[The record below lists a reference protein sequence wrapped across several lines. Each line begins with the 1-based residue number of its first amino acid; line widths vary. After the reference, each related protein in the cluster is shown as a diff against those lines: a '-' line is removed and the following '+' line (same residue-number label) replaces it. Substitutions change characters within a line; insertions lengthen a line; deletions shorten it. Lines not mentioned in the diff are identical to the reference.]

1 MSRDWP
7 PASRWV
13 GLSHPS
19 RRHRS
24 TAHAAPPR
32 RPAARFSV
40 LGNELAGDAGIEAHL
55 SADEY
60 ARDLLSLR
68 REVDALWPTK
78 PPLLLAPDTAF
89 DAEWAK
95 LFLSQLRAASKEGGG
110 GGGDGDGDGDGDGGA
125 HQVEFIAVDLEAEG
139 VCAVPRR
146 VQGGRH
152 APPLAM
158 RPLLPHALRRQMV

>member
-1 MSRDWP
+1 M
-7 PASRWV
+7 
-13 GLSHPS
+13 
-19 RRHRS
+19 
-24 TAHAAPPR
+24 AHAAPPR

-55 SADEY
+55 SAAEY

-95 LFLSQLRAASKEGGG
+95 LFLSQLRAASKEGDGG
-110 GGGDGDGDGDGDGGA
+110 GGGGAYGDGDGGRLPLDILSHHIYPLGA
-125 HQVEFIAVDLEAEG
+125 GDGRQMAAS
-139 VCAVPRR
+139 PRR
-146 VQGGRH
+146 RAGGASRDRSPPRAAAAGCSLTRPEEARLGGRE
-152 APPLAM
+152 AQGRDIAE
-158 RPLLPHALRRQMV
+158 V

>member
-1 MSRDWP
+1 M
-7 PASRWV
+7 
-13 GLSHPS
+13 
-19 RRHRS
+19 
-24 TAHAAPPR
+24 AHAAPPR

-55 SADEY
+55 SAAEY

-110 GGGDGDGDGDGDGGA
+110 GGGGGDGDGGRLPLDILSHHIYPLGA
-125 HQVEFIAVDLEAEG
+125 GDGRQMAAS
-139 VCAVPRR
+139 PRR
-146 VQGGRH
+146 RAGGASRDCSPPRAAAAGGSLARPEEARLGGRE
-152 APPLAM
+152 AQGRDIAE
-158 RPLLPHALRRQMV
+158 V